1 MKDLHKRFPVYSRFM
16 RFYPKEYRSKY
27 EEQILQTTADML
39 DEAAATNERIMIWLK
54 LTLDVPFSIGRQQF
68 NYLGENMSKSDRQ
81 GKLAGLPYDLR
92 RPTVDRYKSR
102 FWNPTAS
109 LITRKAFGLGYTIN
123 FYRLFH
129 PFKRR

>member
-1 MKDLHKRFPVYSRFM
+1 MKDVHKRFPIYSRFM

-27 EEQILQTTADML
+27 E
-39 DEAAATNERIMIWLK
+39 
-54 LTLDVPFSIGRQQF
+54 VGRQQF

-102 FWNPTAS
+102 FWDPTAS
-109 LITRKAFGLGYTIN
+109 LITPKAFGWGYTVN

-129 PFKRR
+129 PFKRK